1 MVRNPTLNTAKE
13 SRMSSSTSPPAPA
26 TDRRR
31 SRMPQMSASS
41 ASPIS
46 NAMQIHDEEDH
57 SEMEAPTFKSEQAN
71 KLSQRINW
79 LDRQWGGSS
88 WLPEDVRRS
97 QPSSL
102 PIAGAT
108 VKYLVKI
115 TKIAQRENVALASL
129 WDYDSQYNFLRQA
142 VNKGNNPP
150 RLLSNM
156 AAQVYKDWNGM
167 TGELGASDHVSDHEP
182 GLDSEDDNAKSKQ
195 EVPDSDSESDVG
207 EKTKAT
213 AAFPTSVKRPNP
225 PTFSHQSS
233 PSKKSNLLAKR
244 SAVMPVSTR
253 PAPATAGSSYTSEQG
268 QLSQL
273 SSKRKNDDES
283 PIDAPTPKRAELSK
297 QPVREDQVQTKAA
310 ALLKQLLEDERLTSD
325 SLETLSKV
333 LVAPHH
339 LMKEGKANLIDPLWF
354 KLSNKNVP
362 ERTKKF
368 DRSSMVCFPIHHP
381 APKHWTLAV
390 VYITADSMVLRHH
403 DSLPSPEGEHY
414 KAVCMRFKE
423 WKEHH
428 GFQHALSFERI
439 ETCARQRDVVNCGIH
454 VLSCLRYELAG
465 GRCPEFLSP
474 PREREL
480 LIQCMEVVD
489 DNAITLSDTDHAIV
503 REFNK
508 LMGAQKKRVKTEE
521 HNKIWAE
528 IGETTIE
535 ALVAQGEDAEAQ
547 QALILA
553 DLSQAQQ
560 AMDRLVIEHDV
571 LVVAI
576 NNVTQAVDSEGVTS
590 NPIHLDTLSKQ
601 AGISQKELI
610 ANQSRAFGDLLAS
623 TFCRASD
630 IFKGTL
636 QHQINGIAERLREAR
651 EEVWR
656 KKMELGKAEGLVK
669 MIAHKRE
676 AKEAVMKM
684 MQQAQDGLFSN

>member
-1 MVRNPTLNTAKE
+1 MARNPPLNTAKE

-31 SRMPQMSASS
+31 SRMPHLSASS
-41 ASPIS
+41 ASPAS
-46 NAMQIHDEEDH
+46 NAIQIHDEEDH
-57 SEMEAPTFKSEQAN
+57 SETEAPTFKSEQAN
-71 KLSQRINW
+71 QLSKRINW

-97 QPSSL
+97 QSSSL

-129 WDYDSQYNFLRQA
+129 WSHDSQYNFLRQA
-142 VNKGNNPP
+142 VNKGNSPP
-150 RLLSNM
+150 RLLSTM
-156 AAQVYKDWNGM
+156 AAQVYKDWNMM
-167 TGELGASDHVSDHEP
+167 TGELGASDNVSDPEP
-182 GLDSEDDNAKSKQ
+182 DVDSEDDNAKSKQ
-195 EVPDSDSESDVG
+195 KVPDSDSDSDAG

-225 PTFSHQSS
+225 PPFPHQSS
-233 PSKKSNLLAKR
+233 PSKKPTFLAKR
-244 SAVMPVSTR
+244 SVVMPVSTR
-253 PAPATAGSSYTSEQG
+253 PASAATGPSYTSERG

-283 PIDAPTPKRAELSK
+283 PIDAPPPKRAELSK
-297 QPVREDQVQTKAA
+297 QPVREDQIQSNAA
-310 ALLKQLLEDERLTSD
+310 ALLKQLVEDERLTSD
-325 SLETLSKV
+325 SLEILSKV
-333 LVAPHH
+333 LIAPHH
-339 LMKEGKANLIDPLWF
+339 LTKEGKANLIDPLWF
-354 KLSNKNVP
+354 KFSGKNLP
-362 ERTKKF
+362 ERTKRF

-390 VYITADSMVLRHH
+390 VYMTADSMVLRHH
-403 DSLPSPEGEHY
+403 DSMPSPEGEHY

-439 ETCARQRDVVNCGIH
+439 EACARQRDVVNCGIH
-454 VLSCLRYELAG
+454 VLSCLRHELEG
-465 GRCPEFLSP
+465 ERCPEFLSP
-474 PREREL
+474 HQEREL

-489 DNAITLSDTDHAIV
+489 DSATTLSDTDHAIV

-508 LMGAQKKRVKTEE
+508 LMAAQKKRVKAEE
-521 HNKIWAE
+521 QNKIWAE

-535 ALVAQGEDAEAQ
+535 SLVAQGKDAEAK
-547 QALILA
+547 QALISA

-560 AMDRLVIEHDV
+560 AVDRLVIEYDV

-576 NNVTQAVDSEGVTS
+576 NNVTQAIDSEGVTS
-590 NPIHLDTLSKQ
+590 NPMHLDTLSNQ

-610 ANQSRAFGDLLAS
+610 ANRSRAFGDFLAS
-623 TFCRASD
+623 TFCGASD
-630 IFKGTL
+630 IAKDTL

-656 KKMELGKAEGLVK
+656 KKMELGKAESLVK